1 MSLCFVCVF
10 KMPVILWGVGC
21 DSAVLGVVAWCIL
34 VCVGAVNVGGG
45 GCIPCA
51 SAVGAVGCG

>member
-1 MSLCFVCVF
+1 
-10 KMPVILWGVGC
+10 MPVILWGVGC